1 MIFSHMISFCYTG
14 GLDSNILNDIL
25 EKIKKILQFEIKK
38 KIPS

>member
-1 MIFSHMISFCYTG
+1 MISFCYTG